1 MAGEAP
7 AAMAVHVREVRIA
20 YVGQTLRVT
29 RDTLRPPE
37 GFDESTFLVLH
48 RGDMVL
54 ATHVVIN
61 SMLLPVGELGG
72 VESAMAGYLFIHLRA
87 RPPIAGLH

>member
-7 AAMAVHVREVRIA
+7 AAMAVPVREVRIA
-20 YVGQTLRVT
+20 SVGQTLRVT
-29 RDTLRPPE
+29 RDILRPPE
-37 GFDESTFLVLH
+37 GFDESTLLVLH

-61 SMLLPVGELGG
+61 SMLLPVG
-72 VESAMAGYLFIHLRA
+72 
-87 RPPIAGLH
+87 